1 MQQCSHILR
10 MSETEVSDIL
20 DIAFA
25 EVSHR
30 APFKNDDWRN
40 IGVTSE
46 MMGKFAVIL
55 DIGLRIFHG
64 KQKSFS
70 ERPQ

>member
-1 MQQCSHILR
+1 MT
-10 MSETEVSDIL
+10 ETEVSDIL

-30 APFKNDDWRN
+30 APFHERDWRN

-46 MMGKFAVIL
+46 MMGKFAGIL
-55 DIGLRIFHG
+55 DNGLHIFHG

-70 ERPQ
+70 E